1 LFYPIKKS
9 PTLAGDGDYSM
20 SEKIMNQKSQT
31 SQILYREPTKA
42 EQIPSV
48 FAQHMADIK
57 DWVKLMALFF
67 PFLMGAILIALITAK
82 YWG

>member
-1 LFYPIKKS
+1 
-9 PTLAGDGDYSM
+9 M

-48 FAQHMADIK
+48 FAQHVADIK

>member
-1 LFYPIKKS
+1 
-9 PTLAGDGDYSM
+9 M

-42 EQIPSV
+42 EQSTSIY
-48 FAQHMADIK
+48 AQHIADIK
-57 DWVKLMALFF
+57 DWALLVLLFS
-67 PFLMGAILIALITAK
+67 PFLMGAILGGLLAAK